1 MVGKYKPNTFTSSTK
16 SNHTTLSDTYSH
28 LCISPKDPSN
38 VLQGF
43 FFFFLTLFLNKRSH
57 LACGCLRH
65 LFVPT
70 YWLFEK
76 YNLIIISNVS
86 NSRLPYNLT
95 CYSQFFVSRK
105 VCLEKRFPQ
114 MLANWFWQYVIN
126 SKMCFCGLIRSYSGC
141 CSGGDFCLPDLR
153 MKADVSLATQSCTL
167 GMRKC
172 SLIVFHEIGFT
183 INQLFARFNDN
194 DSC

>member
-1 MVGKYKPNTFTSSTK
+1 MVGKYKPNTLPRLRKVTIPRYLTPILTFVFLLKIPQTS
-16 SNHTTLSDTYSH
+16 YR
-28 LCISPKDPSN
+28 
-38 VLQGF
+38 V

-126 SKMCFCGLIRSYSGC
+126 SKMCFCGLMRSYSGC

-172 SLIVFHEIGFT
+172 SLIVFHEIGST